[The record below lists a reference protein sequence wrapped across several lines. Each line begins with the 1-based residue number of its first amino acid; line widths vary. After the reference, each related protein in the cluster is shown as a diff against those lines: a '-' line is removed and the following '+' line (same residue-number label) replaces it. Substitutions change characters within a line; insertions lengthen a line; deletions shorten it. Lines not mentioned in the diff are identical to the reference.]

1 MNLDELKAEFFKDE
15 EIKKEYDNLEV
26 EYELV
31 QLLIDERKKAN
42 MSQEDL
48 ANSSG
53 INRTDISKL
62 ENARANPSLKTLKRL
77 ANSFGKKLEIKFV

>member
-1 MNLDELKAEFFKDE
+1 MTLEELEQEFFKDN
-15 EIKKEYDNLEV
+15 EIKKEYDDMEA
-26 EYELV
+26 EYSLV

-48 ANSSG
+48 ANKSG

-77 ANSFGKKLEIKFV
+77 AKSFGKKLEIKFV